1 MGLLRIVGLG
11 FLALFML
18 GLALLIAGY
27 IQQASQPP
35 QPQLVM
41 NIPAGFTYEGPQ
53 TTALAG
59 YYCIASI
66 NSSNGYS
73 IQLNA
78 ELNNGE
84 WVQDAYIVPPNEQS
98 GLNVNVWSG
107 TSSVTAKFMPAT
119 TPCAWL
125 IISIENGVVYIGYS
139 LDGENVIWYASYPVG
154 DTYIV
159 PGAQS
164 NLVLAGYA
172 YGLQAQLNNGTL
184 VYLTLYYWNGTT
196 WEPAPIKIIQGLEGT
211 LETVNNAY
219 VFTSGTCGGVVSW
232 PNPVNETMCPTPAF
246 KP

>member
-11 FLALFML
+11 FLTLV
-18 GLALLIAGY
+18 LIGIAFAVINY
-27 IQQASQPP
+27 MNQPP

-41 NIPAGFTYEGPQ
+41 NIPAGFTYEGPP

-84 WVQDAYIVPPNEQS
+84 WVQDSYIVPPNGQS
-98 GLNVNVWSG
+98 GFNVNVWSG
-107 TSSVTAKFMPAT
+107 TSSVTAKFVPANAN
-119 TPCAWL
+119 CAWL
-125 IISIENGVVYIGYS
+125 VITIKGGYANVGYS
-139 LDGENVIWYASYPVG
+139 LDGKNVIWYASYPVG
-154 DTYIV
+154 ATYII
-159 PGAQS
+159 PNASGQT
-164 NLVLAGYA
+164 NLVVAGFA

-184 VYLTLYYWNGTT
+184 VYLTLYYWNGTN
-196 WEPAPIKIIQGLEGT
+196 WSPAPIKTIQGFEGT

-219 VFTSGTCGGVVSW
+219 VFTSGTCGGAVSW
-232 PNPVNETMCPTPAF
+232 PRPVNETMCPTPMF

>member
-1 MGLLRIVGLG
+1 MGLLRVVGLG
-11 FLALFML
+11 FLALVLL
-18 GLALLIAGY
+18 GLALFVTSY
-27 IQQASQPP
+27 IYYVNQPP

-41 NIPAGFTYEGPQ
+41 NIPAGFTYEGPP
-53 TTALAG
+53 TRSLAG

-84 WVQDAYIVPPNEQS
+84 WVQDSYIVPPNGQS
-98 GLNVNVWSG
+98 GFNVNVWSG
-107 TSSVTAKFMPAT
+107 TSSVTAKFVQANAN
-119 TPCAWL
+119 CAWL
-125 IISIENGVVYIGYS
+125 VITIKGGYANVGYS
-139 LDGENVIWYASYPVG
+139 LDGKNVIWYASYPVG

-159 PGAQS
+159 PDAQS

-184 VYLTLYYWNGTT
+184 VYLALYYWGNNS
-196 WEPAPIKIIQGLEGT
+196 WVSAPIKTIQGLEGT

-219 VFTSGTCGGVVSW
+219 VFTSGTCGGAVSW
-232 PNPVNETMCPTPAF
+232 PSPVNETMCPTPMF